1 MTKLL
6 EVLDKLYSNPGNYE
20 IDEWDKK
27 KYFVDNELSK
37 QAIFLCEELLITGNG
52 GCNWDNIHELRNSG
66 YRVYPG
72 ERDSFGW
79 LTGCVQ
85 KHGDERILVYG

>member
-1 MTKLL
+1 MTRLF
-6 EVLDKLYSNPGNYE
+6 EALDKLYSESENYE
-20 IDEWDKK
+20 IDDWDNK
-27 KYFVDNELSK
+27 KYFVDNDDTK
-37 QAIFLCEELLITGNG
+37 QVIYLCEELLITEKG
-52 GCNWDNIHELRNSG
+52 GCNWDNIHELRNNG

-85 KHGDERILVYG
+85 KHNDERILCYG